1 MSEGTSDFNLAME
14 WYLKYGEREITIEKR
29 TEDYPQG
36 SNFIT
41 GGVAYL
47 SNGVW
52 KITPKALKL
61 IRNSQEEADRR
72 DAYFFKLE
80 SETTDPN

>member
-1 MSEGTSDFNLAME
+1 MEGTSDFNLAME
-14 WYLKYGEREITIEKR
+14 WYLKYGERE
-29 TEDYPQG
+29 
-36 SNFIT
+36 
-41 GGVAYL
+41 
-47 SNGVW
+47 
-52 KITPKALKL
+52 ITPKALKL